1 MNAFFRL
8 PVNVNVPGLV
18 TINAASVRP
27 LSNVSPGPEPDS
39 LDHWIFGDS
48 TSSLDG
54 IAQGTGLTLV
64 GDVAF
69 ERNYAIIDSGQAG
82 LVSEFP
88 DLAIQ
93 TICAVVKINPILSN
107 GGKLIFGAMTATNG
121 DGGSAAFFSGSVEEY
136 FFATARGTSQNNQSQ
151 NWGTQKSPGDWVFIA
166 VAEKL
171 DASPRSYTA
180 YVGGIGY
187 SSLSAP
193 ANKTVSAND
202 LAFGQAYY
210 TSPSFAN
217 STLSIAEG
225 IIFDTYKTPVELAEI
240 YERSRLRMLNRE
252 ISL

>member
-48 TSSLDG
+48 ASSLNG
-54 IAQGTGLTLV
+54 IAQGSELTPV
-64 GDVAF
+64 GDVTF

-82 LVSEFP
+82 LVSEFVESSV
-88 DLAIQ
+88 Q
-93 TICAVVKINPILSN
+93 TICAVVKINPILTN
-107 GGKLIFGAMTATNG
+107 GGKIIFGTLTEQNE
-121 DGGSAAFFSGSVEEY
+121 DGGSGAFFSASVEEY
-136 FFATARGTSQNNQSQ
+136 FFATARGTSNSNQGP
-151 NWGTQKSPGDWVFIA
+151 NWGTVKSPGDWVFVA
-166 VAEKL
+166 VSEKL
-171 DASPRSYTA
+171 DGTPRLYTA
-180 YVGGIGY
+180 FVGGIG
-187 SSLSAP
+187 SSNLSAP
-193 ANKTVSAND
+193 GNKDVSAREI
-202 LAFGQAYY
+202 AFGQAYY
-210 TSPSFAN
+210 NSSSFAT

-225 IIFDTYKTPVELAEI
+225 IIFDTYKNPTELAEI